1 MKISSQIN
9 MFNKSIKGHFQLRT
23 IRWDTSKMGLMIT
36 SKISLNI
43 TPRLFIQKEAKVRL
57 RSITKKSSQ

>member
-9 MFNKSIKGHFQLRT
+9 MFNKSIKGHFQLRA

-36 SKISLNI
+36 SKLSLNI

-57 RSITKKSSQ
+57 RSITKKSSL

>member
-1 MKISSQIN
+1 MKISLQIN
-9 MFNKSIKGHFQLRT
+9 MFNKSIKGHFQLQT
-23 IRWDTSKMGLMIT
+23 IRWDTSKMGLMII
-36 SKISLNI
+36 SNLSLNI